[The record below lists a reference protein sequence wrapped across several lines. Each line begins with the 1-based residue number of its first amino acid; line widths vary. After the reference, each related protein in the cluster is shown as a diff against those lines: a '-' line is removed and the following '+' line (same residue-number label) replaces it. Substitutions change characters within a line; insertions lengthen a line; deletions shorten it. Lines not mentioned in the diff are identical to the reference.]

1 MKIVFLL
8 LFTIC
13 LFQMQGLAQSDEK
26 FTNVEKMPAF
36 PDGNDAL
43 YKFIYTNMKYPA
55 EAKKWKVSG
64 QVITQFVV
72 DSEGYIQDIRIVRG
86 LGYGLDEEAMRVV
99 ELMNVAHRWTPGLH
113 NGKAVPVTFTLPI
126 KFVLND
132 K

>member
-8 LFTIC
+8 VFTLC
-13 LFQMQGLAQSDEK
+13 LLQVQGLAQSEEP

-36 PDGNDAL
+36 PDGSAEM
-43 YKFIYTNMKYPA
+43 YKFIYANLNYPA

-72 DSEGYIQDIRIVRG
+72 DDEGFIKNVRIVRG

-99 ELMNVAHRWTPGLH
+99 ELMNVAHRWTPGTH